1 MRPALFRRR
10 GLAAAAG
17 GFVFTLA
24 TLTGAA
30 AETTPVLNEF
40 VINHTGTDF
49 NEYVEIEGDPNTS
62 YFNVWVLAIEGDSN
76 APQGRID
83 AAVRFGTS
91 DTRGLVTTR
100 YQINRFENG
109 SVTLLLVDNFTGSV
123 GDNVDPG
130 GTGSV
135 TDVFWDALLDSL
147 AISDGGAGDLVY
159 SDLVFEPG
167 FGGNPFTVGG
177 ASRFPDGDGAGTL
190 ADWVRN
196 DFNAEGIPGFNGGL
210 DPDSEALN
218 TPAAP
223 NLRNYASGGGSAP
236 AGLRVHDVQGDSHRS
251 AFEGQAVTALEGVVT
266 AIDNSPS
273 FARGFY
279 MQDPDPDRDRRTSEG
294 IFVLTGSTRPADL
307 GIAPGSLV
315 EVDGVVEEE
324 RPAANVE
331 NLTTTRIRSNAD
343 PETQIR
349 VLGGTAP
356 IEPTVIGKRGLLPP
370 RRTISRFEGHIED
383 AGRLNPFEGLDFYES
398 LEGMLVEIRN
408 PVAVAPPSRFGEL
421 WVLAEDGRFASGAN
435 RRGGITI
442 SERDFNPERIQI
454 DDGIVSG
461 AVPGDINVGAQL
473 ESVVGVMRYDFENF
487 EVDTLAPLEVV
498 ANDLEREV
506 TDLESGERAL
516 TVATFNVENLDPGDG
531 TRFDDLAA
539 LIALN
544 LKAPDI
550 LALQEVQDDTGPT
563 NDGVVSADQ
572 SFQDLIAA
580 IEAADPS
587 LTGVYDFAQIDP
599 EDGRDGGQPGGNI
612 RVGFLFRSDRVSL
625 APGDEGDATSNTE
638 VLPGPRLSFNPGR
651 VLDTDLS
658 DGDAFAASRKPLA
671 AEFRFGRQS
680 VFLVANH
687 FNSKG
692 GDQPLFGPSQPP
704 TPTSEIQ
711 RLQQAQIINDFVDDL
726 LAEDRRA
733 NVIVLGDLNDFPF
746 SPPLDVVRG
755 LRPRGDDDDDDDDD
769 GDDDDSR
776 FGGAVLKDLLSR
788 VPRRD
793 RYTFIFDGN
802 SQALDNILVSRN
814 LSLGVKVDVLHT
826 NSEFSD
832 QASDHDPILARF
844 RLWPGYRSLVEGD
857 DEDDQGDG

>member
-10 GLAAAAG
+10 LAAVAG
-17 GFVFTLA
+17 GLVYALSA
-24 TLTGAA
+24 LTGAA
-30 AETTPVLNEF
+30 AETTPLFNEF
-40 VINHTGTDF
+40 VVNHTGTDF
-49 NEYVEIEGDPNTS
+49 NEYVEIEGEPNTS
-62 YFNVWVLAIEGDSN
+62 YFDVWVLSIEGDVN

-83 AAVRFGTS
+83 AAARFGTS
-91 DTRGLVTTR
+91 DARGLITTR
-100 YQINRFENG
+100 YQNNGFENG
-109 SVTLLLVDNFTGSV
+109 SNTLLLVDNFTGSV

-130 GTGSV
+130 GTGSI
-135 TDVFWDALLDSL
+135 TAVFWDKLLDSL
-147 AISDGGAGDLVY
+147 ALFDGDEGDLVY
-159 SDLVFEPG
+159 SDLIFEAG
-167 FGGNPFTVGG
+167 FGNNPFPVGG
-177 ASRFPDGDGAGTL
+177 ASRFPDGDGNSTL

-196 DFNAEGIPGFNGGL
+196 DFDAEGIPGFNGDL

-223 NLRNYASGGGSAP
+223 NLRNYASGGGAAP
-236 AGLRVHDVQGDSHRS
+236 SGLSIHDVQGTSHRS
-251 AFEGQAVTALEGVVT
+251 AFEGQAVTGVEGVVT

-279 MQDPDPDRDRRTSEG
+279 MQEPHPDRDKRSSEG
-294 IFVLTGSTRPADL
+294 IFVLTGSTRPGDL
-307 GIAPGSLV
+307 GIAPGALV

-331 NLTTTRIRSNAD
+331 NLTTTRIRSNAN
-343 PETQIR
+343 PATQVR

-356 IEPTVIGKRGLLPP
+356 IEPTVIGKNGRLPP
-370 RRTISRFEGHIED
+370 RRTISRFDGHIED
-383 AGRLNPFEGLDFYES
+383 AGGLSPFEGLDFYES

-408 PVAVAPPSRFGEL
+408 PIAVSPPSNFGEL

-461 AVPGDINVGAQL
+461 AVPSDINVGAQL
-473 ESVVGVMRYDFENF
+473 ESVIGVMRYDFENF
-487 EVDTLAPLEVV
+487 EIDTLAPLEVV

-506 TDLESGERAL
+506 TELQGDQRSL

-531 TRFDDLAA
+531 ARFDDLAA
-539 LIALN
+539 IIVGN

-550 LALQEVQDDTGPT
+550 LALQEVQDDTGPS

-572 SFQDLIAA
+572 SFQDLISA
-580 IEAADPS
+580 IESADPS

-599 EDGRDGGQPGGNI
+599 EDGQDGGQPGGNI

-625 APGDEGDATSNTE
+625 APGDEGDATSNAE
-638 VLPGPRLSFNPGR
+638 VLPGPSLSFNPGR
-651 VLDTDLS
+651 VLDRDLS
-658 DGDAFAASRKPLA
+658 DGDAFASSRKPLA
-671 AEFRFGRQS
+671 AEFRFGQES
-680 VFLVANH
+680 LFLVANH

-692 GDQPLFGPSQPP
+692 GDQPLFGPSQAP
-704 TPTSEIQ
+704 TLTSELQ
-711 RLQQAQIINDFVDDL
+711 RLQQAQIINDFVDAL

-733 NVIVLGDLNDFPF
+733 KVIVLGDLNDFPF
-746 SPPLDVVRG
+746 SPPLDLLRG
-755 LRPRGDDDDDDDDD
+755 QP
-769 GDDDDSR
+769 R
-776 FGGAVLKDLLSR
+776 FGHHGSSFRGRGGPVLQDLLSR
-788 VPRRD
+788 VPSRD

-814 LSLGVKVDVLHT
+814 LSLGARVDVLHT

-844 RLWPGYRSLVEGD
+844 RLLPGFKNLVRG
-857 DEDDQGDG
+857 EDDGKGREDG